1 MENNTSDIIN
11 ELKTVSPFLGG
22 IEKVNVFKVPDDY
35 FIDLDKKI
43 LTSVFLREVEK
54 NERQEVPKGYFD
66 SLSDRILSKIKNET
80 PLTAIEEIKQISP
93 ALHYLKE
100 EPVFTVPENYFDNL
114 SDRILDKIH
123 LKKAKVISLNPLKK
137 LWKYAAAAVI
147 AGIVTISSLQIFNQ
161 KTGKEKIAASYIQV
175 AQQYR
180 TPQKLDE
187 GIASLSADEIA
198 KYLEKTGTV
207 LDEDAL
213 VKDTDTTNLPS
224 TSDYLTDEN
233 ALDNFLNSINS
244 KSTNTQ

>member
-1 MENNTSDIIN
+1 MKNNTSDIIN
-11 ELKTVSPFLGG
+11 ELKTVSPFLAG
-22 IEKVNVFKVPDDY
+22 IEKVNVFKIPKDY
-35 FIDLDKKI
+35 FIDLDTKI
-43 LTSVFLREVEK
+43 LTSVFLQQVEK
-54 NERQEVPKGYFD
+54 NESQQVPTGYFD

-80 PLTAIEEIKQISP
+80 PLTAIEEVKQISP

-100 EPVFTVPENYFDNL
+100 EQVFTVPENYFGNL

-123 LKKAKVISLNPLKK
+123 LKKAKVISLNAVKK
-137 LWKYAAAAVI
+137 VWKYAAAAVI

-175 AQQYR
+175 AQQYK

>member
-1 MENNTSDIIN
+1 MENKSTDILN
-11 ELKTVSPFLGG
+11 ELKTVSPFLANLQ
-22 IEKVNVFKVPDDY
+22 KVNVFEVPRDY
-35 FIDLDKKI
+35 FTRLDKKI
-43 LTSVFLREVEK
+43 LTSVFLHQDEK
-54 NERQEVPKGYFD
+54 NPLQQVPAGYFD
-66 SLSDRILSKIKNET
+66 SLSDKILSKIKTESSQN
-80 PLTAIEEIKQISP
+80 AIEETKQISP

-100 EPVFTVPENYFDNL
+100 ENVFSVPENYFDNL
-114 SDRILDKIH
+114 STRILHKLH
-123 LKKAKVISLNPLKK
+123 PENAKVVSINRVQK
-137 LWKYAAAAVI
+137 WWRYAAAAVI
-147 AGIVTISSLQIFNQ
+147 AGVVAISSLQIFNQ

-175 AQQYR
+175 AQQYK

-213 VKDTDTTNLPS
+213 VKDTDTMNLPS
-224 TSDYLTDEN
+224 TTDYLTDEN